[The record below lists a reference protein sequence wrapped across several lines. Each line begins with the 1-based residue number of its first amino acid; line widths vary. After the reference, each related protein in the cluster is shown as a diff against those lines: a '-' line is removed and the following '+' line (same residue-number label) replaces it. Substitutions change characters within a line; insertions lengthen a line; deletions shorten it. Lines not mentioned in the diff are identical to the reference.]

1 MSSLKLSL
9 VAAAAAA
16 AAAEESYP
24 EVVGSHSGP
33 DLKQICHDQRLRI
46 SFASVH

>member
-9 VAAAAAA
+9 VAAAA

>member
-16 AAAEESYP
+16 AAEESCL
-24 EVVGSHSGP
+24 EVVSSHSGP
-33 DLKQICHDQRLRI
+33 NLKQMCHDQRLHI